1 MNKLSK
7 NKKSMLQLPASIV
20 DAVAIAGIMIILFV
34 FIILIYAFASEGGIK
49 EVKGASSDVDGNII
63 MLNYLRTYNALDPVK
78 TNSDMI
84 VEHYL
89 NNKMEDLYNPLKD
102 FFDSL
107 YNVKGTNHWRTW
119 RIKIYLMPE
128 NKELFNKV
136 GSLGINRRGNS
147 VTLMSNLSIP
157 LPSQTDYLIVN
168 LYKEGTG
175 NALDKEI
182 YTK

>member
-1 MNKLSK
+1 MNK
-7 NKKSMLQLPASIV
+7 NKKAIFQVPASIV

-49 EVKGASSDVDGNII
+49 QVKGASSDVDGNVVF
-63 MLNYLRTYNALDPVK
+63 LNYLRAPDASGSAKNNA
-78 TNSDMI
+78 DMI

-89 NNKMEDLYNPLKD
+89 NNNLEEMYNPLKD
-102 FFDSL
+102 FFDPV
-107 YNVKGTNHWRTW
+107 YNIKGTNHWRTW

-136 GSLGINRRGNS
+136 GSLGINRRGFS

-182 YTK
+182 YRK